1 MAVKKFK
8 CACGT
13 TTSRTG
19 KDAQKLMKQS
29 LKKSANSK
37 KKGR

>member
-19 KDAQKLMKQS
+19 KDAQKLMKES
-29 LKKSANSK
+29 LKKSTKSRK
-37 KKGR
+37 KTR